1 MKTRNGAVSVGKQK
15 GRNPMKDL
23 SLMPIAA
30 TTDAVEIEEEDAL
43 FGDDIKTENAAG
55 TGDRV
60 ETVHAPALTTDGRP
74 DPQWV
79 RGRCPECGD
88 DLVSNMYYIGGKGY
102 LVIWECWGSL
112 SEQPGCTYRR
122 VL

>member
-1 MKTRNGAVSVGKQK
+1 
-15 GRNPMKDL
+15 MKDM
-23 SLMPIAA
+23 SMMPVAA
-30 TTDAVEIEEEDAL
+30 TTDAAGVEEEDAL
-43 FGDDIKTENAAG
+43 FGDDIKAENV
-55 TGDRV
+55 TG
-60 ETVHAPALTTDGRP
+60 EGQTVHAPTLTSDGRP

>member
-1 MKTRNGAVSVGKQK
+1 MKARNGAVSVGKQK

-30 TTDAVEIEEEDAL
+30 TTNAVEMQEDAL
-43 FGDDIKTENAAG
+43 FSDDINTENATTV
-55 TGDRV
+55 TGARGQ
-60 ETVHAPALTTDGRP
+60 TVHAPTLTTDGRP

-112 SEQPGCTYRR
+112 SAQPGCEYRR

>member
-1 MKTRNGAVSVGKQK
+1 MKARNGAVSVGKQK

-30 TTDAVEIEEEDAL
+30 TTNAVEIEEENAL
-43 FGDDIKTENAAG
+43 FGDDITTEAVISG
-55 TGDRV
+55 EQRQ
-60 ETVHAPALTTDGRP
+60 TVHAPTLTTDGRP

-112 SEQPGCTYRR
+112 SEQPGCEYRR